1 MSLVTSPRPTR
12 LRGPPKGAAGTGL
25 APTVASLHGAL
36 DLSTVPALC
45 ETLSGAIAFGGADL
59 ILDLSAVEFL
69 DASTVGVI
77 VAAGEFLRARS
88 RSLVL
93 RSPSRCAQRVLDM
106 CGLSGLVERDSRDSV
121 GALPFSRMAWP
132 SQAPR

>member
-1 MSLVTSPRPTR
+1 MTVLTSPRPTR
-12 LRGPPKGAAGTGL
+12 LRGPPRGAGTGL
-25 APTVASLHGAL
+25 DPTIASLRGEQ

-45 ETLSGAIAFGGADL
+45 ETLAGAIAVGGADL

-69 DASTVGVI
+69 DASTVRVL

-93 RSPSRCAQRVLDM
+93 RSPSGCAQRVLDL
-106 CGLSGLVERDSRDSV
+106 CDLSDLVERNPLESV
-121 GALPFSRMAWP
+121 DALQLAGARA
-132 SQAPR
+132 APGL

>member
-1 MSLVTSPRPTR
+1 MTVATSPRPTR
-12 LRGPPKGAAGTGL
+12 LRGPPRGAGTGL
-25 APTVASLHGAL
+25 DPTVASLRGEQ

-45 ETLSGAIAFGGADL
+45 ETLAGAIAVGGADL

-69 DASTVGVI
+69 DASTVRVI

-93 RSPSRCAQRVLDM
+93 RSPSGCAQRVLDL
-106 CGLSGLVERDSRDSV
+106 CGLSGLGERSPCAS
-121 GALPFSRMAWP
+121 PP
-132 SQAPR
+132 QACR